1 MRAVIGPRRR
11 ETDTASYV
19 RLADSRAQPT
29 RAGRRHVATLPPRPA
44 RSCVSCRDLA
54 RKLAARARQRPHRHG
69 SLARRHRAALGGEI
83 VRDAARCPSDYGLSC
98 RAPRPDARAMT
109 HRAVP
114 LCCSRPKTVDDVSHQ
129 DEVVSSL
136 RSALKEKN
144 VRAAARLALTH
155 APAHPVPPAAP
166 PLSCLT

>member
-1 MRAVIGPRRR
+1 M
-11 ETDTASYV
+11 
-19 RLADSRAQPT
+19 
-29 RAGRRHVATLPPRPA
+29 
-44 RSCVSCRDLA
+44 
-54 RKLAARARQRPHRHG
+54 
-69 SLARRHRAALGGEI
+69 
-83 VRDAARCPSDYGLSC
+83 RDAARCPSDYGLSC
-98 RAPRPDARAMT
+98 RAPRPDARALT